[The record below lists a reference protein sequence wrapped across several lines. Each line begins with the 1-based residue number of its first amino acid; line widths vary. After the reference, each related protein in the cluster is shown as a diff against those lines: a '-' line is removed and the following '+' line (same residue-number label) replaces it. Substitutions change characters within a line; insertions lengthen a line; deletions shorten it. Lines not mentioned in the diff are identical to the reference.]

1 MLLLKKLNAVIIKKW
16 LFNYLK
22 IYFLLQTGMKKQ
34 VTQDPIIIKEKK
46 DHTDSYQGVGS
57 FILEIIKIIFLAFVI
72 IVPVR
77 VFLFQPFFVQ
87 GASMEPNFE
96 NNQYLIINELGF
108 KETTIN
114 FSSHTL
120 LQVNSFRKIK
130 RQKVIV
136 FRYPLDPRKFFI
148 KRIIGLPGEKIQ
160 IANGK
165 VTIFNSVYPGGF
177 ILDEKAYLPAGL
189 KTVGNLTITLK
200 NNQYF
205 VMGDNRMFSSDSRS
219 WGPVPKSDII
229 GEVMLRAWPLD
240 KFSIY

>member
-1 MLLLKKLNAVIIKKW
+1 MQKKLNTVIIRKR
-16 LFNYLK
+16 LFNSLK

-34 VTQDPIIIKEKK
+34 VNQDPIIIKEKK
-46 DHTDSYQGVGS
+46 DQTDSYQGVGS
-57 FILEIIKIIFLAFVI
+57 FILEIIKIILLAFII

-87 GASMEPNFE
+87 GSSMEPNFE
-96 NNQYLIINELGF
+96 NNQYLIVNEFGF
-108 KETTIN
+108 KETTVN

-130 RQKVIV
+130 RQKVVV

-165 VTIFNSVYPGGF
+165 VTIFNSAHPDGF
-177 ILDEKAYLPAGL
+177 ILDEKAYLPTSL
-189 KTVGNLTITLK
+189 KTVGDLTITLK

-229 GEVMLRAWPLD
+229 GEVVLRAWPLD